1 MWTLIE
7 LFLEITVVIDHD
19 TAFDKEGDGDI
30 FA

>member
-7 LFLEITVVIDHD
+7 LFLEITVDHD